1 MAVFIRKFAPGG
13 DITSNEQTPP
23 NNNQQQ
29 TDNKVRTFRIGNN
42 NVELDKYIDALAN
55 NFQSFYDTYE
65 STWTPKEREGIMR
78 EHKLFLKNLQEGN
91 ITGMNEDGSFD
102 VVNRQYSGLD
112 FSPNGAGRRYAY
124 YAKRIANTA
133 HPSTKSEK
141 TKASKKF
148 TNTSLLRDFHNQF
161 FGGVDDPDYQS
172 FFDLDEIVEGP
183 DGQKKRNVRNRVDA
197 ILDFLDENYISR
209 YDDADESL
217 GGIEGVRTK
226 IQRLR
231 KALADGQ
238 LNNEDYA
245 AAASLGLNL
254 RGLLSTDG
262 NIQFDA
268 NGRFST
274 ATPTESA
281 SDPVREALFGQATDA
296 KKAYELIGKEIS
308 QWETNTDPDDFYFQ
322 LNSPTNISSNDLLEK
337 YFKNDVNKF
346 KEHLEGI
353 ASNINGNG
361 INYYKDSNFIGGQ
374 HNYLRGMSDSEY
386 IRSMLNAMVDFRNIL
401 GIKPEQDENGKT
413 YYVIPNSF
421 DAKKGTIL
429 KYYPDNGV
437 VKTIKI
443 WKSNN
448 KDYIQS
454 YFLKKYPVLGQQ
466 AQSHK
471 NGGILKGQYGFGVP
485 QQSQVQYTDAEIRL
499 MKMLQE
505 QGQLEGEENTGEE
518 VPIEEET
525 PESKQQQYLQSE
537 TGPMSKWGS
546 REWTEIA
553 SIAADVAS
561 IINPEPISAA
571 GMGLAGTIAHG
582 INLARDEDGWTWGDT
597 KETGLNLLFDAA
609 GALPVVGDSA
619 QAYKVYKGIMKI
631 GAPLLGFL
639 GAMNMGEA
647 KESVEKLLSKE
658 GKMTPQ
664 DWRNIANGLAAVVGA
679 KNYWQNKGKARALD
693 AAHGV
698 PKVEKYREGILDV
711 NINGEKKSI
720 KIADE
725 EEIKTLRQNLQKA
738 GTDKAA
744 ATDAIRNSKTIKNYA
759 SQKGIDIEKIE
770 AVEAPSGKIRGNLT
784 PEFSRETR
792 GFRVNEKTR
801 VQPGTKD
808 MFVPKNEREAL
819 YDRLYRRGRE
829 FGRDPNPNGESLV
842 DWVKGIFNKRG
853 NPFESYYKGRYGQPV
868 ETPKAEAPKA
878 EAPKTETPKAET
890 PKTETSKAA
899 ETPKAETPK
908 AETLKAEPKTEPK
921 QEAPKQTPKT
931 EEPKIETPKQESY
944 VKKEEPKSLP
954 LIDKKKEENMNKATG
969 KQKLLTEKTQKTK
982 SKAKATNKVS
992 DNIKQGGKR
1001 YYQDLVSKLPDGEV
1015 KNQAKEYLKTHKTKG
1030 ENKFKKSEIEAI
1042 LKKAGNVQLSLFSK
1056 NGSKLDVIRKFQ
1068 KGTGKT
1074 GIGLSSKANSWH
1086 KDIFSGYKQYILDR
1100 LKNEGEADDFAY
1112 WLNDM
1117 QHRHSVLRGNAD
1129 NSGKDWRKNSY
1140 QSDDVKKYQEDY
1152 RGGTNGKYHGYYTPG
1167 TSPNFNTSG
1176 IAPNAD
1182 SRYDFY
1188 GNNNRISGDWGDENW
1203 KPEGLYSSIT
1213 DDRRLLG
1220 RKINGEDDWDPNDLE
1235 SFRNELKQLGWTI
1248 DLDTSDNY
1256 YKLKR
1261 LSTPAV
1267 NSLHQGVDIP
1277 IDQKI
1282 QQDLQSKIN
1291 INTGTGSTGGTG
1303 TGGKYGG
1310 GGDQVNPAGTRKPI
1324 DYKKY
1329 IPGLLALGR
1338 MIGDNEA
1345 TRRRT
1350 EDWIRRLQVPLQQPW
1365 QFHRQVYGDYGALK
1379 YAENQAAQI
1388 RSQMNRPVTSNAN
1401 LASLRQLE
1409 GERLAAEQ
1417 KWKGFAAD
1425 NQKIHETYEKSAA
1438 EQKGNIERATSVAN
1452 TNRGLMASIARDK
1465 ANALA
1470 TADVAMR
1477 NNLDNWLMYYVE
1489 KPIQEEI
1496 DRKKA
1501 YQDYYDYTKLGS
1513 LNYDF
1518 SNDERIMA
1526 DRIRYEQLLKEGKQ
1540 EEAEALVQNMMKYKR
1555 YKAEAYRRAKLRQY
1569 RDLHGLNDNVT
1580 YDDFLILPSKDFKYI
1595 SPYLT
1600 DEEKAVVQEE
1610 KPKEEKGGNL
1620 PKVIVEARTKDNNRL
1635 VKQVLEIIRNHKD
1648 LTRGLKV
1655 TDYSKYIRK

>member
-29 TDNKVRTFRIGNN
+29 KDTQVRTFRIGNN
-42 NVELDKYIDALAN
+42 NVALDKYIDALAN

-112 FSPNGAGRRYAY
+112 FSPGGAGRRYAY
-124 YAKRIANTA
+124 YAQRIAKTA
-133 HPSTKSEK
+133 HPSAKSEK
-141 TKASKKF
+141 AKASKKF

-161 FGGVDDPDYQS
+161 FGGVDNPDYQS
-172 FFDLDEIVEGP
+172 FFDLDEVVEGP

-197 ILDFLDENYISR
+197 ILDFLDENYISK

-262 NIQFDA
+262 NIKFDA
-268 NGRFST
+268 NGRFSSE
-274 ATPTESA
+274 PSSTESA
-281 SDPVREALFGQATDA
+281 SDPVREALFGPATDA
-296 KKAYELIGKEIS
+296 KKAYELIGREIS

-346 KEHLEGI
+346 KQHLEGI
-353 ASNINGNG
+353 ADNINGNG
-361 INYYKDSNFIGGQ
+361 INYYQDSNFIGSQ

-401 GIKPEQDENGKT
+401 GIKPEQDERGRT

-429 KYYPDNGV
+429 KYYPDSGV

-471 NGGILKGQYGFGVP
+471 NGGVIKGQYGFGVP

-505 QGQLEGEENTGEE
+505 QGQLEGEETTEEE
-518 VPIEEET
+518 VPVEEET

-561 IINPEPISAA
+561 IINPEPLSAA
-571 GMGLAGTIAHG
+571 GMGLAGTVAHG

-647 KESVEKLLSKE
+647 KASVEKLLSKE
-658 GKMTPQ
+658 GKMTVQ

-711 NINGEKKSI
+711 NVNGEKKSI

-759 SQKGIDIEKIE
+759 SQKGIDIDKIE
-770 AVEAPSGKIRGNLT
+770 AIEAPSGKMRGNLT

-801 VQPGTKD
+801 IQPGTED

-819 YDRLYRRGRE
+819 YDRLYRKGRE

-842 DWVKGIFNKRG
+842 DWVKGLFNKRG
-853 NPFESYYKGRYGQPV
+853 NPFESYYRGRYGQAV
-868 ETPKAEAPKA
+868 EAPKAEAPKT

-890 PKTETSKAA
+890 PKTETPKAA
-899 ETPKAETPK
+899 ETPKAETP
-908 AETLKAEPKTEPK
+908 KAEPKTEPK

-931 EEPKIETPKQESY
+931 EEPKVETPKQESY

-954 LIDKKKEENMNKATG
+954 LIDKKKEENLSKATG
-969 KQKLLTEKTQKTK
+969 KQKLLTEKKQKTT
-982 SKAKATNKVS
+982 SKAKETNKVA
-992 DNIKQGGKR
+992 DNIKPGGKR

-1015 KNQAKEYLKTHKTKG
+1015 KTQAKEYLKTHKTKG

-1042 LKKAGNVQLSLFSK
+1042 LKKAGNAQLSLFSK

-1068 KGTGKT
+1068 GGTGKT
-1074 GIGLSSKANSWH
+1074 GIGLSPKANSWH

-1117 QHRHSVLRGNAD
+1117 QHRHSVLRSNAD
-1129 NSGKDWRKNSY
+1129 SSGKDWRKNSY
-1140 QSDDVKKYQEDY
+1140 QHDDVKKYQEDY

-1176 IAPNAD
+1176 IAPNAG

-1188 GNNNRISGDWGDENW
+1188 GNNNRTSGDWGDEDW

-1261 LSTPAV
+1261 LPNDDKGVTEIPTPTPTV
-1267 NSLHQGVDIP
+1267 TKEQVVQNPVI
-1277 IDQKI
+1277 
-1282 QQDLQSKIN
+1282 
-1291 INTGTGSTGGTG
+1291 STGIGGRYETG
-1303 TGGKYGG
+1303 
-1310 GGDQVNPAGTRKPI
+1310 DNPAGTRKPI

-1338 MIGDNEA
+1338 MVGDNEA

-1350 EDWIRRLQVPLQQPW
+1350 EEWIRRLQTPLQSPYR
-1365 QFHRQVYGDYGALK
+1365 HDRQDYGAYTTLK
-1379 YAENQAAQI
+1379 AAENQAAQI
-1388 RSQMNRPVTSNAN
+1388 RSQMNRPVTSNAA

-1417 KWKGFAAD
+1417 IFKGRDAD
-1425 NQKIHETYEKSAA
+1425 NQMLHETYEKSNA
-1438 EQKGNIERATSVAN
+1438 EQKNNTIEANRVAN
-1452 TNRGLMASIARDK
+1452 INRGLMASTARDK

-1496 DRKKA
+1496 NRKKA

-1540 EEAEALVQNMMKYKR
+1540 EEAEALVQNMMRYKR

-1569 RDLHGLNDNVT
+1569 RDLHGLNDNVP
-1580 YDDFLILPSKDFKYI
+1580 YDDFLILPPEDFEYI

-1600 DEEKAVVQEE
+1600 DEEKAVVQEK

>member
-29 TDNKVRTFRIGNN
+29 KDTQVRTFRIGNN
-42 NVELDKYIDALAN
+42 NVALDKYIDALAN

-429 KYYPDNGV
+429 KYYPDSGV

-471 NGGILKGQYGFGVP
+471 NGGVIKGQYGFGVP

-505 QGQLEGEENTGEE
+505 QGQLEGEETTEEE
-518 VPIEEET
+518 VPVEEET

-561 IINPEPISAA
+561 IINPEPLSAA
-571 GMGLAGTIAHG
+571 GMGLAGTVAHG

-853 NPFESYYKGRYGQPV
+853 NPFESYYKGRYGQAV

-908 AETLKAEPKTEPK
+908 AETSKAEPKTEPK

-1452 TNRGLMASIARDK
+1452 TNRGLMASVARDK

-1496 DRKKA
+1496 NRKKA

-1518 SNDERIMA
+1518 SNDPRVLA
-1526 DRIRYEQLLKEGKQ
+1526 DKMRYEQLLKEEKP
-1540 EEAEALVQNMMKYKR
+1540 EEAEALVQDMIRYRK

>member
-281 SDPVREALFGQATDA
+281 SDPVREALFGPATDA

-429 KYYPDNGV
+429 KYYPDSGV

-471 NGGILKGQYGFGVP
+471 NGGIIKGQYGFGVP

-505 QGQLEGEENTGEE
+505 QGQLEGEETTEEE
-518 VPIEEET
+518 VPVEEET

-561 IINPEPISAA
+561 IINPEPLSAA

-647 KESVEKLLSKE
+647 KASVEKLLSKE
-658 GKMTPQ
+658 GKMTVQ

-698 PKVEKYREGILDV
+698 PKVEKYQEGILDV
-711 NINGEKKSI
+711 NVNGEKKSI
-720 KIADE
+720 QIADQ

-738 GTDKAA
+738 GSDKAA

-759 SQKGIDIEKIE
+759 SQKGIDIDKIE
-770 AVEAPSGKIRGNLT
+770 AIEAPSGKVRGNLT

-801 VQPGTKD
+801 VQPGTED
-808 MFVPKNEREAL
+808 MFVPKDEREAL
-819 YDRLYRRGRE
+819 YDRLYRKGRE
-829 FGRDPNPNGESLV
+829 FGKDPNPNGESLV
-842 DWVKGIFNKRG
+842 DWVKGLFNKRG
-853 NPFESYYKGRYGQPV
+853 NPFESYYRGRYGQAV

-890 PKTETSKAA
+890 PKTSKAT
-899 ETPKAETPK
+899 ETPKAETP
-908 AETLKAEPKTEPK
+908 KAEPKTEPK

-931 EEPKIETPKQESY
+931 EEPKTETPKQESY

-1015 KNQAKEYLKTHKTKG
+1015 KTQAKEYLKTHKTKG

-1068 KGTGKT
+1068 GGTGKT
-1074 GIGLSSKANSWH
+1074 GIGLSPKANSWY

-1100 LKNEGEADDFAY
+1100 LKNEGEANDFAY

-1117 QHRHSVLRGNAD
+1117 QHRHSILRSNAD
-1129 NSGKDWRKNSY
+1129 SSGKDWRKNSY
-1140 QSDDVKKYQEDY
+1140 QHDDVRKYQEDY

-1167 TSPNFNTSG
+1167 TSPNFNTTG
-1176 IAPNAD
+1176 IAPNAG

-1188 GNNNRISGDWGDENW
+1188 GNNNRTSGDWGDEDW

-1261 LSTPAV
+1261 LPDNDKGVTEISTPTPTV
-1267 NSLHQGVDIP
+1267 TKEQV
-1277 IDQKI
+1277 
-1282 QQDLQSKIN
+1282 LQN
-1291 INTGTGSTGGTG
+1291 PVTGISGR
-1303 TGGKYGG
+1303 YGG
-1310 GGDQVNPAGTRKPI
+1310 GGDQVNPAGTRKPV

-1338 MIGDNEA
+1338 MVGDNEA

-1350 EDWIRRLQVPLQQPW
+1350 EEWIRRLQTPLQSPYR
-1365 QFHRQVYGDYGALK
+1365 HDRQVYGDYTTLK
-1379 YAENQAAQI
+1379 AAENQAAQI
-1388 RSQMNRPVTSNAN
+1388 RSQMNRPVTSNAA

-1417 KWKGFAAD
+1417 IFKGRAAD
-1425 NQKIHETYEKSAA
+1425 NQMLHETYEKSNA
-1438 EQKGNIERATSVAN
+1438 EQKNNTIEANRVAN
-1452 TNRGLMASIARDK
+1452 INRGLMASTARDK

-1526 DRIRYEQLLKEGKQ
+1526 DKMRYEQLLKEGKT

-1569 RDLHGLNDNVT
+1569 RDLHGLNDNVP
-1580 YDDFLILPSKDFKYI
+1580 YDDFLILPPDDFEYI

-1600 DEEKAVVQEE
+1600 DEEKAVVQEK